1 MEIGVVWKWWEGEG
15 NWLLRFNKGS
25 LRPEMEISILNI
37 LVKGF
42 WQGEESQYIQELAHL
57 MVKNFGRP
65 IKVDKNQHHIQK
77 QPFKVI

>member
-1 MEIGVVWKWWEGEG
+1 
-15 NWLLRFNKGS
+15 
-25 LRPEMEISILNI
+25 MEISILNI

-77 QPFKVI
+77 QPFKVIWNLRGVHLDMSTPLMIQSKESSE